1 MYKNYLKI
9 AWRNLKKQPFFTF
22 LNTFGL
28 AIGMAGGILI
38 SLYIYDELSFNKMF
52 ADADRIYRID
62 ADIKFGGAEI
72 ETAQTAAPMAKA
84 LQNDFSQ
91 VESTVRFRTQG
102 SMLVRK
108 NETEDNSKE
117 LNTTF
122 VDSSFFD
129 MFGIKLLAGDA
140 KSALTEPNTLVLT
153 KTTAEKYFGTN
164 NAIGQSLILNNDDTY
179 TVTGVMGNLPKNS
192 LLRDYTVFMA
202 MTGHE
207 ASKEDNWGGNNF
219 QTFIKLIPAANVN
232 TMHEP
237 IQGFLE
243 KYMLPWAQKY
253 FPGITAESFA
263 ASGNYIRYHI
273 MPLTD
278 IHLYST
284 RDGGLSA
291 NSSIQNVYILSFIGL
306 FLIILAC
313 VNFMNLSTAHSLK
326 RAKEVGVRKTL
337 GSNKRDLIY
346 QFLIES
352 GLISLISLLMA
363 VMLSI
368 IVLPLF
374 NELSGKSISLP
385 FANPFFWLILL
396 MVTIILG
403 LFSGSY
409 PAFFMSRFKPGKTLK
424 GGSQTSVGGGNIRN
438 GLVVFQFTI
447 SVFLIVSTLV
457 VFQQLKFIQS
467 KDLGFTKDQVLLIN
481 DTYAAGRQ
489 IDAFKEEVVRLSQV
503 KSASF
508 SSFLPVPSVRS
519 DSSFFEEGATEQENA
534 IQLDTWYV
542 DEDYI
547 PTLSMEIIAGRN
559 FDKQRPT
566 DSTAVIINE
575 ATLSVLG
582 MEAEEVL
589 GMRITEDVD
598 LKEGNMIFY
607 TVVGVVKNFHFESL
621 RENIGAL
628 GLFLER
634 STGTLAVKLKAGDF
648 KQTISSIETIWNKLA
663 PGQPFS
669 YRFMDDAF
677 NSTYDAEQRLG
688 RIFMI
693 FTILSILIACLGLF
707 GLAAFNAQ
715 KRTKEIGI
723 RKVLGA
729 SIGQIT
735 YRLTTDFLKMVGIAI
750 LIAIPIG
757 WYAMNKWLEDFS
769 FRIEISWWILALAA
783 FLAIAVAVL
792 TVSYQSIKAAIVNPV
807 KSLKTE

>member
-28 AIGMAGGILI
+28 AIGMTGAILI
-38 SLYIYDELSFNKMF
+38 SLFVYDELSFDKMF
-52 ADADRIYRID
+52 VDADRIYRID
-62 ADIKFGGAEI
+62 TDIKFGGAEM
-72 ETAQTAAPMAKA
+72 ESAQAAAPMAKTI
-84 LQNDFSQ
+84 QNDFSQ
-91 VESTVRFRTQG
+91 VENTVRFRSQG

-108 NETEDNSKE
+108 NENEDNAKE
-117 LNTTF
+117 NQTTF
-122 VDSSFFD
+122 VDSTFFD
-129 MFGIKLLAGDA
+129 MFGLKLLSGDV
-140 KSALTEPNTLVLT
+140 KSALTHPKTLVLT
-153 KTTAEKYFGTN
+153 ETASEKYFGLN
-164 NAIGQSLILNNDDTY
+164 NAIGQTLLINNNDTY
-179 TVTGVMGNLPKNS
+179 TVTGVIEDLPKNS
-192 LLRDYTVFMA
+192 FLKDYSVFMA
-202 MTGHE
+202 MAGHV
-207 ASKEDNWGGNNF
+207 ASKENNWGGNNF
-219 QTFIKLIPAANVN
+219 YTFIKLIPSANVDD
-232 TMHEP
+232 MKAPLE
-237 IQGFLE
+237 GMLE
-243 KYMLPWAQKY
+243 KYMLPWAQQY
-253 FPGITAESFA
+253 FPGMTGESFI
-263 ASGNYIRYHI
+263 ASGNRIRYYT

-278 IHLYST
+278 IHLYSA
-284 RDGGLSA
+284 RESEMNA

-337 GSNKRDLIY
+337 GSNKRELIQ

-352 GLISLISLLMA
+352 GLISFISLLFA
-363 VMLSI
+363 VLLSI
-368 IVLPLF
+368 AVLPLF
-374 NELSGKSISLP
+374 NELSDRSINLP
-385 FANPFFWLILL
+385 LTNPFFWLILL
-396 MVTIILG
+396 VVTIILG

-409 PAFFMSRFKPGKTLK
+409 PAFFMSQLKPVQTLK
-424 GGSQTSVGGGNIRN
+424 GGLTNVGGRNIRS
-438 GLVVFQFTI
+438 GLVVFQFAI

-467 KDLGFTKDQVLLIN
+467 KDLGFTKDQVLLIE
-481 DTYAAGRQ
+481 DTYAAGKQ
-489 IDAFKEEVVRLSQV
+489 ADTFKEEVERLSQV
-503 KSASF
+503 QSNTY
-508 SSFLPVPSVRS
+508 SSFLPVPSARS
-519 DSSFFEEGATEQENA
+519 SSTYFEEGAMEQDKA
-534 IQLDTWYV
+534 IQMGTWYV

-547 PTLSMEIIAGRN
+547 STLNIKLIAGRN
-559 FDKQRPT
+559 FDKQHLT

-575 ATLSVLG
+575 AALKRLG
-582 MEAEEVL
+582 VNAEEAL
-589 GMRITEDVD
+589 GMRISQDIENEKPEFSTII
-598 LKEGNMIFY
+598 GI
-607 TVVGVVKNFHFESL
+607 VKNFHFESL
-621 RENIGAL
+621 KEHIGAL
-628 GLFLER
+628 GLFLDK

-648 KQTISSIETIWNKLA
+648 EQTISSIENIWNKLA

-677 NSTYDAEQRLG
+677 NSSYDAEQRLG
-688 RIFMI
+688 QIFMI

-729 SIGQIT
+729 SISQIT

-750 LIAIPIG
+750 LISLPIG

-769 FRIEISWWILALAA
+769 YRIEISWWILALAA
-783 FLAIAVAVL
+783 FLAITVAIL